1 MSEATGTAQRQ
12 CPTCGGAADAA
23 ASSCIHCAHTFPA
36 TSAVTSSQGVE
47 TAPRRK
53 NIRRLVVA
61 GAALLALLCAVSLIA
76 VYRYKKNRAVSQVA
90 GSPVTPNVAVMS
102 ERATQIEEKILRGQA
117 LSDGNLAGLSAAE
130 LRILRNVHFARY
142 GRKYDRPGLGDYFTT
157 RPWYSPSDSYND
169 SLLTSTDKSNI
180 NLILAAENQAKLSQ
194 TDSAANTNANITV
207 TAPPSTPDAALSSS
221 RAFPSCTSGTLTSAC
236 AQRAL
241 NKWVGSGSVSGL
253 LGVQEIPS
261 QNSAQASFTISNY
274 HYVGGLDKRTPLTY
288 SGSGT
293 AIFSHFTDGRW
304 VLSRVYLTDT
314 VYQVYINTSVPVD

>member
-1 MSEATGTAQRQ
+1 MNETAGTSQRQ
-12 CPTCGGAADAA
+12 CPNCGGAADAA
-23 ASSCIHCAHTFPA
+23 ASSCAHCAYTFPA
-36 TSAVTSSQGVE
+36 TSPVTSSQDIE
-47 TAPRRK
+47 TALRRK
-53 NIRRLVVA
+53 NTRGLMVA
-61 GAALLALLCAVSLIA
+61 GAAILALLCAVSLLA
-76 VYRYKKNRAVSQVA
+76 LYRYKSRASSQVA
-90 GSPVTPNVAVMS
+90 GSPAVSAVAVMS
-102 ERATQIEEKILRGQA
+102 ERATQIEEKIVRGED
-117 LSDGNLAGLSAAE
+117 LSGGDLTGVSAAE

-157 RPWYSPSDSYND
+157 RPWHKPSDSYND
-169 SLLTSTDKSNI
+169 NLLTSTDKSNI
-180 NLILAAENQAKLSQ
+180 NLILAAENRAKLSQ
-194 TDSAANTNANITV
+194 TDPDPNTNANITV
-207 TAPPSTPDAALSSS
+207 TGPPSTPDAALSSS
-221 RAFPSCTSGTLTSAC
+221 REFPSCTSGTLTNAC

-241 NKWVGSGSVSGL
+241 NKWVGSGTVSGL

-261 QNSAQASFTISNY
+261 QNSAQASFTIWNY